1 MSVSL
6 FSKERYSYQRRNKS
20 WTNPVDGISSKEAD
34 DKDSFKSILNN
45 CYKHYATTINAKGQS
60 IYDAS
65 KSGCIKLLSVLLI
78 RDWTSRLWDRDM
90 L

>member
-6 FSKERYSYQRRNKS
+6 FSKERYSYQRRNES
-20 WTNPVDGISSKEAD
+20 WTNPVDISSKEED
-34 DKDSFKSILNN
+34 DKDSFKCILNN
-45 CYKHYATTINAKGQS
+45 CYKHNATAINAKHQS

-90 L
+90 S